1 MKKHYQGYR
10 LINVDFDFADNAGYI
25 YAFNT
30 MKRPNT
36 YLMKDLKLI
45 IVLGLIIS
53 VTSCGIYSFTG
64 ADTGNAKTFQVN
76 FFQNNAQLIEPGL
89 DIDFTN
95 ALQDLVQNQTNLN
108 LVTDNGDLI
117 FEGEITEYRIAPMTA
132 TAQNTAAQ
140 NRLTMAVNVR
150 YFNSL
155 DEEKDFEQRFTFF
168 FDYPAEVQLSSVKS
182 EAHEVLFER
191 ITQDIFNTSLANW

>member
-1 MKKHYQGYR
+1 MK
-10 LINVDFDFADNAGYI
+10 VF
-25 YAFNT
+25 
-30 MKRPNT
+30 
-36 YLMKDLKLI
+36 KLI
-45 IVLGLIIS
+45 VFFGLIITT
-53 VTSCGIYSFTG
+53 TSCGIYSFTG

-76 FFQNNAQLIEPGL
+76 FFQNNAELIEPGL

-108 LVTDNGDLI
+108 LVTDSGDLI

-150 YFNSL
+150 YYNGL

-168 FDYPAEVQLSSVKS
+168 FDYPADVQLSSVKG